1 MCFFELQTT
10 AKDYAK
16 QSHEYFQLLCR
27 LVLLISIFMDKYPPQ
42 CNVLNLYLLQN
53 CNKLCICIFH
63 FRLLNYACASQAT
76 LPTAEVLLNNEIS
89 WLKRVKVSTVNCGKQ
104 PFQLFKC

>member
-27 LVLLISIFMDKYPPQ
+27 LVLLISFSWTNIHLSAMF
-42 CNVLNLYLLQN
+42 LI
-53 CNKLCICIFH
+53 CICYKIVT
-63 FRLLNYACASQAT
+63 NCAFVFFISDYLIMHVLVKQRY
-76 LPTAEVLLNNEIS
+76 LP
-89 WLKRVKVSTVNCGKQ
+89 Q
-104 PFQLFKC
+104 KCF